1 MVAELPQRE
10 QVKLGELHPTWL
22 PAEAIQNENLEQK
35 VEITEDQLTD
45 FFVLASVNVQM
56 KEQSP

>member
-10 QVKLGELHPTWL
+10 QVKLGELDPTWL
-22 PAEAIQNENLEQK
+22 PVESIQNENLEQK
-35 VEITEDQLTD
+35 VEITKEQLTD
-45 FFVLASVNVQM
+45 FYGLASVNVQM